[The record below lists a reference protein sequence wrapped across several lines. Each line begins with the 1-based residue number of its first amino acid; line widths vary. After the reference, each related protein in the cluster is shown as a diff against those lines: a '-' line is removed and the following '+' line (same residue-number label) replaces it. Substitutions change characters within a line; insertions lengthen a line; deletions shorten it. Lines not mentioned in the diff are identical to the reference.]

1 MKFLPQIAA
10 LLTLMLLSATA
21 QAQDPV
27 IHGRALVK
35 EFCGECHAI
44 GKTGKSP
51 HADATPLR
59 MMGRTFDLDDFPRVL
74 IRGISSDHPDMPQVK
89 FNPQDARDV
98 RDYLRTIQE

>member
-1 MKFLPQIAA
+1 MRFLPLIAA
-10 LLTLMLLSATA
+10 WLALSMLGAPA

-27 IHGRALVK
+27 VHGRALVK

-51 HADATPLR
+51 HDDAPPLR
-59 MMGRTFDLDDFPRVL
+59 LTGRTFDLDSFPRVL
-74 IRGISSDHPDMPQVK
+74 IRGISSGHPDMPQVK
-89 FNPQDARDV
+89 FSPQNARDV

>member
-1 MKFLPQIAA
+1 MKFLPLIAAWLA
-10 LLTLMLLSATA
+10 LLTFGVPA

-27 IHGRALVK
+27 VRGRALVK

-51 HADATPLR
+51 HDDAMPLR
-59 MMGRTFDLDDFPRVL
+59 MMGNTFDLDNFPREL
-74 IRGISSDHPDMPQVK
+74 IRGISSGHPDMPQVK
-89 FNPQDARDV
+89 FSPQDARDV